1 MLLMEC
7 LLLGLDLPAS
17 VGFIVW
23 VLGFGPKSW
32 GSVWLSVS
40 EGFFIYLLWAGL
52 FHIGPYLVVRT
63 LRVRIPYG
71 GGSHVLTFTLHAF

>member
-1 MLLMEC
+1 MEC

-40 EGFFIYLLWAGL
+40 EGLFIYYGL
-52 FHIGPYLVVRT
+52 GF
-63 LRVRIPYG
+63 
-71 GGSHVLTFTLHAF
+71 FTLALI

>member
-1 MLLMEC
+1 MKAEALLLMEG

-23 VLGFGPKSW
+23 VLGFGPKSR

-40 EGFFIYLLWAGL
+40 EGFFIYLFIMGWAFSHWPL
-52 FHIGPYLVVRT
+52 FSG
-63 LRVRIPYG
+63 
-71 GGSHVLTFTLHAF
+71 